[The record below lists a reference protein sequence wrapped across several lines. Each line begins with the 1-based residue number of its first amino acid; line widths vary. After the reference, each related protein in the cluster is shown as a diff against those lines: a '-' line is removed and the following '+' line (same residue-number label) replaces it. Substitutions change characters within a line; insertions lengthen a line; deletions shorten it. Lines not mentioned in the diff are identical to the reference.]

1 MAPKFPIIYRF
12 FLFLVMIQSFLL
24 ISQGQPVLNSAEQES
39 VYQVLESINPT
50 IPWRSLFP
58 DDLCYSPPHGVVC
71 DFFSE
76 PNGSISVVHIT
87 ELSLGYVS
95 DFNPN
100 PPCYANSTFDPILFT
115 SFNYLRKLFFYKCF
129 TDSPVSVPTVSPS
142 FASRL
147 EQLVFIDNP
156 ALVGSLSGFN
166 GNFTNLK
173 RIVITGNGL
182 SGNIPGWVGDSAN
195 LVELTLSRNQLT
207 SAVLMSFSKLKK
219 VRILDLSQNQ
229 FNGNVPDSIGNLTQL
244 LKLDLNSNAFSGE
257 IPNGL
262 VNLQNMEFLDLSYN
276 HFGNSGVPLFLSQM
290 PRLREL
296 HLSGNSLGG
305 KIPEIWKNLG
315 GIKGI
320 GFSNMGLVGTIP
332 ASMGLYLRNLSYLG
346 LDNNQLEGTV
356 PMELGFLE
364 FSSEI
369 NLENNNLSGR
379 VPFTARVG
387 EKLKLQGNPGL
398 CVDGEDL
405 GKVKN
410 GSLKLC
416 NNAKLANLVNPVLI
430 SESSCSSLGFLLP
443 SVVLKFIGFLV
454 VFV

>member
-219 VRILDLSQNQ
+219 
-229 FNGNVPDSIGNLTQL
+229 
-244 LKLDLNSNAFSGE
+244 
-257 IPNGL
+257 
-262 VNLQNMEFLDLSYN
+262 
-276 HFGNSGVPLFLSQM
+276 M